1 MRIRVFTTKDENG
14 NDLVLEFRP
23 PSQGSLN
30 AAELIF
36 KKTFSK
42 CFRDGILT
50 SVEVEKILRERGIW
64 DDDKEREAAVLQ
76 LQIGNLEAKLKDGE
90 EELGDE
96 AAKAI
101 CEELVVLRTEL
112 QNHNDP
118 IVSIAENTCESVGG
132 EERNQFLVT
141 QCIYHK
147 TTGSRVYKSV
157 EDFKS
162 RAEEQAARDS
172 YMETVI
178 ASLEVTMGE
187 ELPSDLSQ
195 IYSENR
201 WLTAYSERVAEEER
215 VKIEAEEAAKEAEAE
230 AEVEAEADEPEPEAK
245 PKKAKK
251 RKKKAASKD

>member
-1 MRIRVFTTKDENG
+1 MRIRVFTTKGEDG
-14 NDLVLEFRP
+14 NDMVLEFRP
-23 PSQGSLN
+23 PSQGALN
-30 AAELIF
+30 KAELVF

-50 SVEVEKILRERGIW
+50 TSEVEKILRERGIW
-64 DDDKEREAAVLQ
+64 DDDKEREAAMFQ
-76 LQIGNLEAKLKDGE
+76 LQIAKLEAKLKDGE
-90 EELGDE
+90 LEDEE
-96 AAKAI
+96 AKAL

-112 QNHNDP
+112 MNHNEP
-118 IVSIAENTCESVGG
+118 VVSIAENTCESISG

-147 TTGSRVYKSV
+147 AAGSRVYKSV
-157 EDFKS
+157 EEFKS
-162 RAEEQAARDS
+162 RGEEQAARDS

-201 WLTAYSERVAEEER
+201 WLTDYSERMAKEEQE
-215 VKIEAEEAAKEAEAE
+215 KLEAEEAKETK
-230 AEVEAEADEPEPEAK
+230 ADEQEQEVK

-251 RKKKAASKD
+251 KKKKAAPKD